1 LGAFKM
7 KPLRAVVDTNIFIS
21 AVLFGGELEEIV
33 SSWQKEKF
41 VYLLSPQILQ
51 EYIKVLSYPK
61 FELTVADIK
70 HIIEKE
76 LIPFVE
82 PVKVAVYVK
91 AVKKDSSDD
100 KFLALAIAGKADVI
114 VSGDKHLLE
123 LKSFE
128 KIPIITGREFL
139 RRL

>member
-1 LGAFKM
+1 MGAFKM
-7 KPLRAVVDTNIFIS
+7 KPLHAVVDTNIFIS

>member
-1 LGAFKM
+1 MGAFKM

>member
-1 LGAFKM
+1 M

>member
-1 LGAFKM
+1 M

-21 AVLFGGELEEIV
+21 EALFGGELEEIV
-33 SSWQKEKF
+33 SFWQKEKF

-61 FELTVADIK
+61 FELTAADIK

-76 LIPFVE
+76 LILFVE
-82 PVKVAVYVK
+82 PVKVTVHVK

-100 KFLALAIAGKADVI
+100 KFLALAVAGKADVI

-128 KIPIITGREFL
+128 TIPIITGKEFL